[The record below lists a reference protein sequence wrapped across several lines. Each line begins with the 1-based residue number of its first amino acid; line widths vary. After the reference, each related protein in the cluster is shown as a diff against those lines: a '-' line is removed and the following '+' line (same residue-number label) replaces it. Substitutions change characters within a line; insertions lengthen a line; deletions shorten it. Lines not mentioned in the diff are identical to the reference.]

1 MQYYHHAG
9 EYFTPIAY
17 TLPGGLS
24 SVDGSSS
31 TGGCQPESCVM
42 TPISD
47 TVING
52 CDCPGNPPVNGTLID
67 GVIPSIDTTQQG
79 WARELFTVNRNG
91 QDSIMIGFDFLLEF
105 YLRGIEI
112 VLFYCPILGIGI
124 TGVKVFSSFSF
135 PQFINPAS
143 SLLVTYNSPPSDNC
157 QSLSIISFPIQPPM
171 TASEIYFFE
180 FLFTG
185 GSSVHQLNW
194 LHLAEI
200 RFSDVEMITTTRST
214 TSSTISSEYSTTTS
228 DGRIFTIHVT
238 DESASGSGSLEPD
251 DTLSNS
257 MNITTSSEQ
266 LTTTLGSASI
276 NVSSIPITSIVGG
289 LVGIIAVLLLLLIV
303 GGIIMTCLIIRHRQ
317 NLYKLKPGSSL
328 EHHYAVIENPNN
340 GTAPS
345 LELQNLSIP
354 GREERRPSTAI
365 NDLYEPTTDLEM
377 SDCANSN
384 ILSAS
389 DPGGDVIYSE
399 IRDTPGMHDSGTQE
413 MAQDTISIDL
423 YDDDDDSIQENHY
436 AIIPEMYML
445 ATPINQEKLSV
456 RPKSVDESL
465 TVASHSNSCAGELQ
479 AQENEK
485 SYSLVHKQPDE
496 CPPPVPEKSIELQQ
510 YLTVKVTAGTEVQ
523 DQQQDGGVQDQQ
535 QDGGEQS
542 DENLDQME
550 YPQ

>member
-1 MQYYHHAG
+1 M
-9 EYFTPIAY
+9 
-17 TLPGGLS
+17 
-24 SVDGSSS
+24 DGSSS

-42 TPISD
+42 MPISD

-52 CDCPGNPPVNGTLID
+52 CDCPGTGAVNGTLID
-67 GVIPSIDTTQQG
+67 GVIPMSIDTTQQG
-79 WARELFTVNRNG
+79 WASELFTVNRNG
-91 QDSIMIGFDFLLEF
+91 QDSIMIGFWFLSEF
-105 YLRGIEI
+105 HLRGIEI
-112 VLFYCPILGIGI
+112 MLFYCPILGIGI

-135 PQFINPAS
+135 PQFINSAS
-143 SLLVTYNSPPSDNC
+143 SLLVTNNSPPSDNC
-157 QSLSIISFPIQPPM
+157 QSLSTISFPIQPSM
-171 TASEIYFFE
+171 EASEIYFFE

-200 RFSDVEMITTTRST
+200 RFSDATFTTTATPMATTRSI
-214 TSSTISSEYSTTTS
+214 TSSIISSEHQTTTS
-228 DGRIFTIHVT
+228 DGRTFTIHDT
-238 DESASGSGSLEPD
+238 DEPTSGSGSLEPD
-251 DTLSNS
+251 DTPSNF
-257 MNITTSSEQ
+257 MKVTTSSER
-266 LTTTLGSASI
+266 LPTTLGFA
-276 NVSSIPITSIVGG
+276 VSSIPVTSIVGG
-289 LVGIIAVLLLLLIV
+289 LVGIIAILVLLLII
-303 GGIIMTCLIIRHRQ
+303 GGIIMACLIVHHRQ
-317 NLYKLKPGSSL
+317 NLYRLKPGSSL

-354 GREERRPSTAI
+354 GGEERRPSTAI
-365 NDLYEPTTDLEM
+365 NDLYEPTTDLET
-377 SDCANSN
+377 SDRANSN

-389 DPGGDVIYSE
+389 DPGDVIYSE

-413 MAQDTISIDL
+413 MAQDTVSIDL
-423 YDDDDDSIQENHY
+423 YDDDDDDSIQENHY

-445 ATPINQEKLSV
+445 ATPINQIKLSV

-465 TVASHSNSCAGELQ
+465 IVASHSNSCAGELR

-510 YLTVKVTAGTEVQ
+510 YLTVKETAGTQVQ
-523 DQQQDGGVQDQQ
+523 DQQQE
-535 QDGGEQS
+535 GGEQS
-542 DENLDQME
+542 DENLDSGGQTE

>member
-1 MQYYHHAG
+1 M
-9 EYFTPIAY
+9 
-17 TLPGGLS
+17 
-24 SVDGSSS
+24 DGSSS

-42 TPISD
+42 MPISG

-52 CDCPGNPPVNGTLID
+52 CDCPGTGPVNGTLID

-91 QDSIMIGFDFLLEF
+91 QDSIMIGLQFLQF
-105 YLRGIEI
+105 FHLRGIEI
-112 VLFYCPILGIGI
+112 VLFYCPILEIGI
-124 TGVKVFSSFSF
+124 TGVKVYSSFLF
-135 PQFINPAS
+135 PTLLSAAS
-143 SLLVTYNSPPSDNC
+143 SPLIIHSSPPSDNC
-157 QSLSIISFPIQPPM
+157 QSLSTTSIPVQPPM
-171 TASEIYFFE
+171 EPSDIYFFE

-200 RFSDVEMITTTRST
+200 RFSDATFTTTATPTTTTRSI
-214 TSSTISSEYSTTTS
+214 TSSAISGERQTTTS
-228 DGRIFTIHVT
+228 DGHTFTIHVA

-251 DTLSNS
+251 DTSSNS
-257 MNITTSSEQ
+257 MNITTSSER
-266 LTTTLGSASI
+266 LPTTLGSASI
-276 NVSSIPITSIVGG
+276 DASSIPITSIVGG

-303 GGIIMTCLIIRHRQ
+303 GGIIMACLIIRHRM
-317 NLYKLKPGSSL
+317 NLYKLKYGSSL
-328 EHHYAVIENPNN
+328 ELHHYAVIENPNN

-354 GREERRPSTAI
+354 GGEERRPSTAI
-365 NDLYEPTTDLEM
+365 NDLYEPTTDLET
-377 SDCANSN
+377 SDRANSN

-413 MAQDTISIDL
+413 MAQDTVSIDL
-423 YDDDDDSIQENHY
+423 YDDDDDDSIQENHY

-445 ATPINQEKLSV
+445 ATPINQVKLNV

-523 DQQQDGGVQDQQ
+523 DQ
-535 QDGGEQS
+535 GGEQS
-542 DENLDQME
+542 DENQDSGGQTECLQ
-550 YPQ
+550 